1 MDSILE
7 SYRLFKENETYNF
20 EVLKNIS
27 KLELLEIFEKID
39 DNEIIEFLRILQK
52 KYKENLPCMYKNE
65 CMICYEEKT
74 GILTLCNHFYCFD
87 CYYKLACI
95 YEKLDCP
102 MCRRN
107 INTLLFES
115 ILYKIYSEDQNN
127 NFLQYD
133 DDIDN
138 LENDIINQEF
148 NNINEEYEIYDIDEW
163 ANNIEIDHYLSGN

>member
-7 SYRLFKENETYNF
+7 SYRLFKENGTYNF
-20 EVLKNIS
+20 KFLKNIS

-39 DNEIIEFLRILQK
+39 DNEIIEFLRIIQK
-52 KYKENLPCMYKNE
+52 KYKEDLPCMYKNE

-87 CYYKLACI
+87 CYYKLACV

-102 MCRRN
+102 MCRRD
-107 INTLLFES
+107 INTMLFET
-115 ILYKIYSEDQNN
+115 ILYKLYSEDPNN
-127 NFLQYD
+127 NFTND
-133 DDIDN
+133 FSI
-138 LENDIINQEF
+138 LENDIINVDY
-148 NNINEEYEIYDIDEW
+148 NNIIDEYEIFDIDEW